1 MKICITSQGKD
12 LESEIDPRFGRC
24 KYFIFYDTETNQYE
38 VVENPWREAPKG
50 AGTQAGQFVASK
62 GTKILITGNVGPGAE
77 RIIISAGIK
86 IVEAKGK
93 VIDAINKAKREIE

>member
-1 MKICITSQGKD
+1 LGVVNI
-12 LESEIDPRFGRC
+12 
-24 KYFIFYDTETNQYE
+24 FIFYDTETNQYE
-38 VVENPWREAPKG
+38 VVENPWREVPKG
-50 AGTQAGQFVASK
+50 AGIQAGQFVASK
-62 GTKILITGNVGPGAE
+62 GTKILITENVGLGAE

>member
-1 MKICITSQGKD
+1 VD
-12 LESEIDPRFGRC
+12 L
-24 KYFIFYDTETNQYE
+24 
-38 VVENPWREAPKG
+38 
-50 AGTQAGQFVASK
+50 
-62 GTKILITGNVGPGAE
+62 GAE